1 MPYRFAAAVVPL
13 VLVAASAS
21 AATQTAP
28 NGFVVKLEEAVKAP
42 PDKVYETLTAQVGA
56 WWSPKHTYSG
66 DARNLSIEAR
76 PGGCFC
82 EKLPGGGGVEHM
94 RVVYDAPGNA
104 LRMVGAL
111 GPLQGSGLAGSLTF
125 TLAADPGGT
134 KLDVSYSVGGFM
146 EGGFEAIAPI
156 VENVLGEQVKRLKR
170 LIETGKADAAPPAVS
185 P

>member
-1 MPYRFAAAVVPL
+1 MSYRLAIGVVPL

-21 AATQTAP
+21 ATTQTAP
-28 NGFVVKLEEAVKAP
+28 NGFVVKLEEVVKAP
-42 PDKVYETLTAQVGA
+42 PDKVYETLTAQVGG
-56 WWSPKHTYSG
+56 WWNPKHTYSG

-82 EKLPGGGGVEHM
+82 ERLPGGGGVEHM
-94 RVVYDAPGNA
+94 RVVYDAPGKA

-125 TLAADPGGT
+125 TLSADPGGS

-146 EGGFEAIAPI
+146 EGGFEAISPI
-156 VENVLGEQVKRLKR
+156 VEKVLGEQLQRLKL
-170 LIETGKADAAPPAVS
+170 LIETGKPDPAPQTVS